1 MRKRK
6 YVILFLLGFLFTNL
20 GAQPVKM
27 HGPLSV
33 NGIQLVDQNREP
45 ILLRG
50 VSYGWHNWWPRFY
63 NQGSVKWLRDD
74 WKATVVR
81 AAMGVDP
88 DRGYLRSKEWSVE
101 TIEKVI
107 DAAIENDIYVIVDW
121 HSHTVRQ
128 NEAIEFFEHIARKY
142 GDKPHVLYEIFNE
155 PERIEWEPVKKYSI
169 EVIKAIR
176 RIDPDNII
184 LVGSPHWCQ
193 DLHIVADDPITGF
206 ENLMYTVHFY
216 AATHKQSLRD
226 RCNYAL
232 SKGIPIFASETAG
245 MEATGNGPINHEEWQ
260 TWIDWMEQNQISW
273 ITWSISDKNETCSML
288 TTEADSRGDWSEN
301 NLKESGKLTRAYLRK
316 YAEAE

>member
-226 RCNYAL
+226 RCDYAL

>member
-1 MRKRK
+1 MKKRK
-6 YVILFLLGFLFTNL
+6 YVIIFLLGFLFTNL

-27 HGPLSV
+27 HGQLLV
-33 NGIQLVDQNREP
+33 NGKQLVDQNREP
-45 ILLRG
+45 VILRG

-63 NQGSVKWLRDD
+63 NKESVKWLRDD

-88 DRGYLRSKEWSVE
+88 ERGYIRSKEWSVE

-128 NEAIEFFEHIARKY
+128 KEAIEFFEHIARKY

-155 PERIEWEPVKKYSI
+155 PERIEWEPVKNYSI

-260 TWIDWMEQNQISW
+260 TWIDWMEQNQMSW
-273 ITWSISDKNETCSML
+273 VIWSISDKNETCSML
-288 TTEADSRGDWSEN
+288 TPEAESKGEWSEKY
-301 NLKESGKLTRAYLRK
+301 LKESGKLTRAYLRK
-316 YAEAE
+316 YAGAK

>member
-216 AATHKQSLRD
+216 AAIHKQSLRD

>member
-6 YVILFLLGFLFTNL
+6 YIILFLLGFLFTNL

-27 HGPLSV
+27 HGQLSV

-45 ILLRG
+45 IILRG

-273 ITWSISDKNETCSML
+273 ITWSISDKNETCSMH

>member
-1 MRKRK
+1 MRNS
-6 YVILFLLGFLFTNL
+6 VFFILFIFSSLFTNL
-20 GAQPVKM
+20 CAQPVKM
-27 HGPLSV
+27 HGQLSV
-33 NGIQLVDQNREP
+33 KGVQLVDQKGEP
-45 ILLRG
+45 VMLRG

-63 NQGSVKWLRDD
+63 NRGSVKWLRDD

-88 DRGYLRSKEWSVE
+88 ERGYFRSKEWSVE

-121 HSHTVRQ
+121 HSHTIHQ
-128 NEAIEFFEHIARKY
+128 KEAIEFFEHIARKY

-155 PERIEWEPVKKYSI
+155 PERIQWELVKKYSI
-169 EVIKAIR
+169 EVIQAIR

-193 DLHIVADDPITGF
+193 DLHIVADDPIIGF
-206 ENLMYTVHFY
+206 DNLMYTVHFY
-216 AATHKQSLRD
+216 AATHKQGLRD
-226 RCNYAL
+226 RCMYAL

-245 MEATGNGPINHEEWQ
+245 MEATGNGPINHAEWQ
-260 TWIDWMEQNQISW
+260 TWIDWMEQSQISW

-288 TTEADSRGDWSEN
+288 TPEADSKGEWSEN
-301 NLKESGKLTRAYLRK
+301 HLKESGKLTRAYLRK
-316 YAEAE
+316 YAGAE

>member
-6 YVILFLLGFLFTNL
+6 YIIIFLLGFLFTNL

-45 ILLRG
+45 IILRG

>member
-1 MRKRK
+1 MKKRK
-6 YVILFLLGFLFTNL
+6 YVIIFLLGFLFTNL

-27 HGPLSV
+27 HGQLLV

-45 ILLRG
+45 IILRG

-63 NQGSVKWLRDD
+63 NKESVKWLRDD

-88 DRGYLRSKEWSVE
+88 ERGYIRSKEWSVE

-128 NEAIEFFEHIARKY
+128 KEAIEFFEHIARKY

-155 PERIEWEPVKKYSI
+155 PERIEWEPVKNYSI

-260 TWIDWMEQNQISW
+260 TWIDWMEQNQMSW
-273 ITWSISDKNETCSML
+273 VIWSISDKNETCSML
-288 TTEADSRGDWSEN
+288 TPEAESKGEWSEKY
-301 NLKESGKLTRAYLRK
+301 LKESGKLTRAYLRK
-316 YAEAE
+316 YAGAK